1 MNFKRIFLK
10 NKNNKFFYYV
20 QVILREFIPN
30 RLMKSRLNDML
41 HLSGDEDY
49 IAYRVNYY
57 NKLVDVR
64 SLGSDATMIVNYKIP
79 KSIRVYYFDSKE
91 YLRYFY
97 PQLQF
102 HLIPGDVIHI
112 PDVPSII
119 KSRPIAGDNA
129 NSVLLK
135 LNKIRHFNF
144 IKDDI
149 AFDRKRDLLVGRSGF
164 NQSHRALFYEMHQD
178 NPLCDLKKATRR
190 TDPYYLSITE
200 HLNYKFILAL
210 EGNDVATNLKW
221 IMSSNS
227 IAVMPMPKYE
237 TWFMEGRL
245 IPDFHFICVKED
257 YSDLDEKLT
266 YYVQHTDQALQIIK
280 NAHDYVAQFSNKKR
294 ENIIALKVLQKYFE
308 MTGQA

>member
-1 MNFKRIFLK
+1 MNFKKIFLK
-10 NKNNKFFYYV
+10 NKNNKLFYYV
-20 QVILREFIPN
+20 QVVLREFVPSRFIQ
-30 RLMKSRLNDML
+30 SRLNGML
-41 HLSGDEDY
+41 HLHADEAY
-49 IAYRVNYY
+49 ITDRVNYY
-57 NKLVDVR
+57 NKLMGVR
-64 SLGSDATMIVNYKIP
+64 PVGLDATVIANYKIP
-79 KSIRVYYFDSKE
+79 KSIRVYYFDSMQ
-91 YLRYFY
+91 YLRYFRS
-97 PQLQF
+97 QLKF
-102 HLIPGDVIHI
+102 HLIPGDVTHI

-119 KSRPIAGDNA
+119 KSRPIAGDNG

-144 IKDDI
+144 LKDDI
-149 AFDRKRDLLVGRSGF
+149 PFERKHDLLVGRSGF
-164 NQSHRALFYEMHQD
+164 NQPHRTLFYEMHQS
-178 NPLCDLKKATRR
+178 NPFCDLKKATRR
-190 TDPYYLSITE
+190 TDPHYLSITQ
-200 HLNYKFILAL
+200 HLRYKFILAL

-245 IPDFHFICVKED
+245 IPDFHFICVNED

-266 YYVQHTDQALQIIK
+266 YYVQHTDQALQIVQ
-280 NAHDYVAQFSNKKR
+280 NAQDYVAQFKNKKR